1 MNRRKVALA
10 ITLCGVTL
18 ATQAMACDS
27 ARAASDKRCE
37 ARINEQ
43 KALVEFQG
51 RIGGK
56 APIHSLQP

>member
-1 MNRRKVALA
+1 MNRRKVTLA

-27 ARAASDKRCE
+27 ARAASDGACQ

-43 KALVEFQG
+43 KALAEFQG

-56 APIHSLQP
+56 AALHPLQP

>member
-27 ARAASDKRCE
+27 ARAASEERCQ
-37 ARINEQ
+37 ARLNEQ
-43 KALVEFQG
+43 KALAEFQG
-51 RIGGK
+51 RIAGK
-56 APIHSLQP
+56 APVHTLQP